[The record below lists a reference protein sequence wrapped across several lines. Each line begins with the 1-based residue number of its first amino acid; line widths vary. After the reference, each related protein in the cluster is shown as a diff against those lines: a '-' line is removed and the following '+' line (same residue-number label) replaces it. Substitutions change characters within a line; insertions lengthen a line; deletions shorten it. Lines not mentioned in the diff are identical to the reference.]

1 MDICILIYQN
11 VSINYILYL
20 YQVNLILYIYFF
32 SAILKVKEDFFMY
45 KSGVYSYSR
54 IPPDN
59 LPDDDKGYHSIR
71 IIG

>member
-1 MDICILIYQN
+1 
-11 VSINYILYL
+11 
-20 YQVNLILYIYFF
+20 
-32 SAILKVKEDFFMY
+32 MY

-71 IIG
+71 IIGLDMPSFLNQQMLLKVV